1 MFSVKPIYDIELQK
15 ELCDFL
21 NTPYI
26 PESIAYFAAELER
39 DLTTIQS
46 IIGICQFIP
55 GEIGEILSL
64 IPAPGKEDD
73 EAMIIME
80 RAVMSFLHRSG
91 SKTFKMHESAGP
103 DAVLKRSGLPFK
115 DGFYTADL
123 EVFFTSPCSY
133 NKDN

>member
-1 MFSVKPIYDIELQK
+1 MFTVKPIYDIELQK

-26 PESIAYFAAELER
+26 PESIAYFAVELER
-39 DLTTIQS
+39 DLTTVKS
-46 IIGICQFIP
+46 VIGICQFLP
-55 GEIGEILSL
+55 GETGEILSL

-80 RAVMSFLHRSG
+80 RAVMSFMHRSG
-91 SKTFKMHESAGP
+91 SKYFKMLESAGP
-103 DAVLKRSGLPFK
+103 EAVLKRSGLPFS
-115 DGFYTADL
+115 DGCYTADL
-123 EVFFTSPCSY
+123 DVFFQSPCSY